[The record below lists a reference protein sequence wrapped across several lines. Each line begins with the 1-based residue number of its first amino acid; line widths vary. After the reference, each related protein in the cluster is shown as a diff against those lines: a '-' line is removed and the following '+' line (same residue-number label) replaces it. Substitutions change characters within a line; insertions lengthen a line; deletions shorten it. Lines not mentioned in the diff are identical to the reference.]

1 MCRICGIIP
10 TTVGSLLISIQPSFA
25 CRFLEH
31 SHKCMYDFHQKR
43 EGDRDLVCGDVR
55 EGGRE
60 RERERGRERRCEDA
74 KMRRCE
80 DNIRRCENEKL

>member
-1 MCRICGIIP
+1 MILDFHHKRYFFDVLNDIELEDGWP
-10 TTVGSLLISIQPSFA
+10 ESEQ
-25 CRFLEH
+25 EH

-60 RERERGRERRCEDA
+60 RERGRERRCEDA